1 MVLTKTVWKGN
12 FSLYL
17 TFLNFLNICKM
28 SNKIIFL
35 LLCFTSVVKGQTPA
49 DIVQSFGGNAAAFTW
64 PIPFA
69 HIPQTFTK
77 QAVRFTA
84 PHNTPFNSQ
93 MTSIDVRV
101 WGTSKSQDG
110 FNDSLVVR
118 FLSSTPDGTPDENA
132 QFVKPFKVVLSS
144 LSRGSINTIGLGKRN
159 LVFAPKTNVWVT
171 LEVETVGKQDTLVLI
186 SDNAEIPALGRAA
199 AYVSGTGWMMM
210 RDTQF
215 NNEYIFQIAA
225 KWRAT
230 SLVAREEE
238 TTPQTFARLDV
249 FPNPFQNNPNIR
261 FQSDKSGQIQITVF
275 DLIGRKLFEQEAAN
289 SEDGGLRLNLPSNLP
304 QGVYVLQIQQDQH
317 VFHKRLI
324 KTAR

>member
-1 MVLTKTVWKGN
+1 ML
-12 FSLYL
+12 
-17 TFLNFLNICKM
+17 FLV
-28 SNKIIFL
+28 
-35 LLCFTSVVKGQTPA
+35 SVVKSQTPA
-49 DIVQSFGGNAAAFTW
+49 DIVQSYGGNAAAFTW
-64 PIPFA
+64 PMPFA

-84 PHNTPFNSQ
+84 PHSAPFNSQ
-93 MTSIDVRV
+93 MASIDVRV

-118 FLSSTPDGTPDENA
+118 FLSSTPDGTPNENA

-144 LSRGSINTIGLGKRN
+144 LARGNFNTIGLGKRN

-171 LEVETVGKQDTLVLI
+171 LEVEAVGKQDTLVLI

-199 AYVSGTGWMMM
+199 AYVSGTGWVMM

-215 NNEYIFQIAA
+215 NNEFVFQIAA

-238 TTPQTFARLDV
+238 TTPQTFSHLDV
-249 FPNPFQNNPNIR
+249 FPNPFQNQPNIR
-261 FQSDKSGQIQITVF
+261 FQSDKSGQIKLTVF
-275 DLIGRKLFEQEAAN
+275 DLIGRKLFEQEATNA
-289 SEDGGLRLNLPSNLP
+289 EDGLRLNLPASLP
-304 QGVYVLQIQQDQH
+304 QGVYVLQVQQDQH
-317 VFHKRLI
+317 VFHKRLV